1 MTQNAAPTPPSG
13 SSYDSRVAW
22 VIIGI
27 LVLLVVALLAAATIV
42 AVRLVAYGSEDAPA
56 PPASSS
62 PSASSPASSPSASP
76 ARTPKPT
83 GSASAAPA
91 PVPDGPWQ
99 QVVSDKDEMAY
110 DVPPDWEPGP
120 GALAGFESPQ
130 GEITALM
137 HGITTYGDDW
147 CDDNWHTL
155 VGFVTP
161 GSISDKGSIEATAM
175 HWAKAAAQDDGGENP
190 TGSLGEPREVKVDG
204 GRTVARAV
212 TASATPLDQTC
223 PVPSIE
229 VTVVSVPKKSGEALF
244 VVVADRGAEGSNPDA
259 ALAKVIA
266 SVRPVR

>member
-1 MTQNAAPTPPSG
+1 MATAVAEKGPLGLENPMGTDGFEFVEYTAPVFWCFFLLTGITLFVLRWKDRDVVRSFRVPLYPLTPPFFCLTSAYLLYA
-13 SSYDSRVAW
+13 SLSY
-22 VIIGI
+22 
-27 LVLLVVALLAAATIV
+27 T
-42 AVRLVAYGSEDAPA
+42 
-56 PPASSS
+56 
-62 PSASSPASSPSASP
+62 
-76 ARTPKPT
+76 
-83 GSASAAPA
+83 
-91 PVPDGPWQ
+91 
-99 QVVSDKDEMAY
+99 
-110 DVPPDWEPGP
+110 GP

-137 HGITTYGDDW
+137 HGIATYGDDW

-229 VTVVSVPKKSGEALF
+229 AI
-244 VVVADRGAEGSNPDA
+244 ADRSCLRAERKPVSPITSTSA
-259 ALAKVIA
+259 PARASRTSPLATIGTRRSTSA
-266 SVRPVR
+266 TL